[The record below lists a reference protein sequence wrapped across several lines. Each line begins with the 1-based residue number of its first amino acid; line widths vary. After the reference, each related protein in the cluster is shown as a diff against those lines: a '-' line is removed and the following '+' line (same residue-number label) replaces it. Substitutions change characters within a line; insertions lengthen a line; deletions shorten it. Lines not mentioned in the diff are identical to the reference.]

1 MAFCHSLQ
9 FETNGPLS
17 YLASPVQLGSAHQKR
32 RAYFDDLHAMN
43 VESIR
48 ARCGASAEVA
58 IAASFEPELPDPAK
72 LANIW
77 QMLKSIDG
85 LLYQCSSVHTEA
97 KIATYRAL
105 DKLRVDI
112 CRVLCNDQPGYKAAG
127 FSDDL
132 L

>member
-1 MAFCHSLQ
+1 MNVNMIRPECISRIVAFCHSLQ

-77 QMLKSIDG
+77 QMLKSIEIG
-85 LLYQCSSVHTEA
+85 QSAYRGSWLSATVCSLKPMVH
-97 KIATYRAL
+97 
-105 DKLRVDI
+105 
-112 CRVLCNDQPGYKAAG
+112 
-127 FSDDL
+127 
-132 L
+132 